1 MAEMYK
7 ETDKISDLISDDY
20 RLLQVMSRFGLT
32 VGFGEKTVK
41 EVCEKQKVNFNTF
54 LAVANFTKYGEK
66 VANDWVEKVS
76 VRSLTNYLRLS
87 HSYYLDF
94 MLPNIRRKLIEAID
108 CSGHNDVAFLI
119 LKFYDEYVAE
129 VRKHL
134 ELENTNVFPYIDELF
149 EGHVDKDASIEMTL
163 LHQEPI
169 EQKLSELKNIIIKYY
184 TPTNN
189 NGNLLNSVLFE
200 IFICEEDLYT
210 HYRMEESLFLPAMHL
225 LEEEKINEEPVSDDN
240 DEDDTDILSDRE
252 KDIIIGVV
260 KGLTNKEIADNLFI
274 SLNTVTTHRRNIARK
289 LNIHSPAGLTI
300 YAIVNNLVNISEV
313 KGN

>member
-1 MAEMYK
+1 MYK

-66 VANDWVEKVS
+66 VASDWIEKVS
-76 VRSLTNYLRLS
+76 VKSLTNYLKLS

-108 CSGHNDVAFLI
+108 CSTHNEVSFLI
-119 LKFYDEYVAE
+119 LKFYDEYVGE

-134 ELENTNVFPYIDELF
+134 ELENTKVFPYIDELL
-149 EGHVDKDASIEMTL
+149 EGHVGKDASIEMTL

-184 TPTNN
+184 TPINN
-189 NGNLLNSVLFE
+189 NGNLLNNVLFE

-210 HYRMEESLFLPAMHL
+210 HYRVEESLFLPAMHL
-225 LEEEKINEEPVSDDN
+225 LEEEKTNEEPVSDDN
-240 DEDDTDILSDRE
+240 DEDDNDILSDRE

-260 KGLTNKEIADNLFI
+260 KGLTNKEIANNLFI

-300 YAIVNNLVNISEV
+300 YAIVNNLVDISEV

>member
-1 MAEMYK
+1 MYK

-66 VANDWVEKVS
+66 VANDWIENVS

-108 CSGHNDVAFLI
+108 CSGHNEVAFLI

-169 EQKLSELKNIIIKYY
+169 EQKLSELKNII
-184 TPTNN
+184 
-189 NGNLLNSVLFE
+189 LQS
-200 IFICEEDLYT
+200 
-210 HYRMEESLFLPAMHL
+210 
-225 LEEEKINEEPVSDDN
+225 
-240 DEDDTDILSDRE
+240 
-252 KDIIIGVV
+252 
-260 KGLTNKEIADNLFI
+260 
-274 SLNTVTTHRRNIARK
+274 
-289 LNIHSPAGLTI
+289 
-300 YAIVNNLVNISEV
+300 
-313 KGN
+313 